1 MMKYW
6 RNVLPLISK
15 SMIEIDILDRKLAT
29 EINIDHKYFWI
40 RFMQNPKFSWKHNNT
55 LSLIFSFLIAT
66 FYWNVLKC
74 SLKQY
79 ALLTDNFG
87 RFMCTQTYFGDQ
99 ISNIVILKNT
109 SCTQNR
115 LLCCYKNQTTVF
127 MCVCTRVWIFQLL
140 ACYWT
145 SYVKQQLF

>member
-1 MMKYW
+1 
-6 RNVLPLISK
+6 
-15 SMIEIDILDRKLAT
+15 MIEFDIPEK
-29 EINIDHKYFWI
+29 NIDHKWFWN
-40 RFMQNPKFSWKHNNT
+40 RSVQNPKFSWKHNNT

-115 LLCCYKNQTTVF
+115 LLCCYKNPATMFVYVHARLNFSIISMLLNLLRKTTIIPKYH
-127 MCVCTRVWIFQLL
+127 IFGGVTKHII
-140 ACYWT
+140 ARIFF
-145 SYVKQQLF
+145 KQ